1 MLQHNMSPRLRQ
13 AKLLVH
19 FHSVSVL
26 GPEST
31 ASGLTGTQ
39 PPNMYI
45 LCGSCDTTSQRSY
58 DSCSAYLF
66 LIIHAVCKLR
76 GNGEIPVSVGINH
89 CITSKH
95 KDYHGYSKNIT
106 MITPSG

>member
-1 MLQHNMSPRLRQ
+1 MDHKGSHVCTQTRTYTCGHVHTQTLPRLRQ

-45 LCGSCDTTSQRSY
+45 L
-58 DSCSAYLF
+58 
-66 LIIHAVCKLR
+66 
-76 GNGEIPVSVGINH
+76 
-89 CITSKH
+89 
-95 KDYHGYSKNIT
+95 
-106 MITPSG
+106 